1 MQKRNRKLLSLS
13 AAALIM
19 ASAGA
24 GLVSQTQVAHAM
36 DFNASDLNNKRDDG
50 YDIFGG
56 NFELIDTGKASH
68 DDFGTK
74 LSGSKSDLGTLNKSD
89 SSSQV
94 NIGNL
99 VKGLRTVDTDSQHSL
114 KDLAAL
120 IKAAGSDKETA
131 RVAHVSKSERDAFK
145 AALSKAKAVKD
156 EKDASSAYTSLAGVM
171 ASIDSELKSGLK
183 ASLTATQSDNFK
195 AAFNKLSEK
204 SSNTVINDERD
215 TIRTA
220 FLDAFNIAKT
230 TYANPMA
237 SVDTINLAKE
247 NLSIYSDIVLGANSD
262 DKALEE
268 AKLDLAKQ
276 ANELDLAEKLDAKV
290 DADLTSAIKANSK
303 GEALMHLASGVD
315 ALTKESQDKG
325 LKYLIQD
332 AQNFMQTSAY
342 ESLSNT
348 QKLNLLISLNNA
360 EAVEQNANATDLTRA
375 LTKSALVEDLVLS
388 RDGISPSEHLANS
401 IKEAKSLI
409 KNKAFGKD
417 DFKVQS
423 ALVSAEA
430 AQKNGDK
437 GQQEKAA
444 NALDSAV
451 KSGLSSEVAALK
463 KEEAKFKKM
472 SAKKIG
478 ANKAKNSESK
488 DDSDSNGDSAGSGD
502 SDSEGNTNDADGS
515 KSDKAKSD
523 KSDGDSK
530 SRGSNLDSSARDD
543 APAETSHAKSE
554 AARGAL
560 PQTGRFILA
569 HAGVIASVFAA
580 LAAGFGA
587 WLYKDKQRNAEKD
600 SK

>member
-36 DFNASDLNNKRDDG
+36 DFNASDLNDKRDDG

-56 NFELIDTGKASH
+56 SFELTDTGKASH

-94 NIGNL
+94 DIGNL
-99 VKGLRTVDTDSQHSL
+99 VTGSRTVDTDSQHSR

-120 IKAAGSDKETA
+120 IKVADSDKETA
-131 RVAHVSKSERDAFK
+131 RVAHASKSEQDAFK
-145 AALSKAKAVKD
+145 AALNKAKAVKD

-183 ASLTATQSDNFK
+183 RALTATQADNFK
-195 AAFNKLSEK
+195 AAFTKLSEK
-204 SSNTVINDERD
+204 SSSDVINDERD

-247 NLSIYSDIVLGANSD
+247 NLNIYSDIVLGANSD
-262 DKALEE
+262 AKALEE

-276 ANELDLAEKLDAKV
+276 AEELDLAEKSSVKV

-303 GEALMHLASGVD
+303 GKVLTHLASGVD

-332 AQNFMQTSAY
+332 AQDFMQTNAY
-342 ESLSNT
+342 KSLSSM
-348 QKLNLLISLNNA
+348 QKLNLLTSLNNA
-360 EAVEQNANATDLTRA
+360 EAVEQNANATDLMRA
-375 LTKSALVEDLVLS
+375 QAKSALIEDLVLG

-417 DFKVQS
+417 DTRVQS
-423 ALVSAEA
+423 ALTAAEA
-430 AQKNGDK
+430 AQKSGDK

-444 NALDSAV
+444 NALDSAM
-451 KSGLSSEVAALK
+451 KSGLSGEVAALK
-463 KEEAKFKKM
+463 KEEAKLKKM
-472 SAKKIG
+472 NAK
-478 ANKAKNSESK
+478 KAKNSESNS
-488 DDSDSNGDSAGSGD
+488 DLDSNGDSAGSGD

-523 KSDGDSK
+523 KSDGDSN
-530 SRGSNLDSSARDD
+530 SDSSARDD

-569 HAGVIASVFAA
+569 HAGAIASVFAV

-587 WLYKDKQRNAEKD
+587 WLYKDKKRDAEKN

>member
-36 DFNASDLNNKRDDG
+36 DFNASDLNNQRDDG
-50 YDIFGG
+50 YDVFGG
-56 NFELIDTGKASH
+56 NFELTDTGKASH

-74 LSGSKSDLGTLNKSD
+74 LSGSKSD
-89 SSSQV
+89 
-94 NIGNL
+94 IGNL
-99 VKGLRTVDTDSQHSL
+99 VTGSRTVDTDSQHSL

-120 IKAAGSDKETA
+120 IKVASSDKETA

-145 AALSKAKAVKD
+145 AALNKAKTVKD
-156 EKDASSAYTSLAGVM
+156 EKDAGSAYTSLAGVM
-171 ASIDSELKSGLK
+171 ASIDGELKNGLK
-183 ASLTATQSDNFK
+183 AALTATQADNFK
-195 AAFNKLSEK
+195 AAFTKLSEK

-247 NLSIYSDIVLGANSD
+247 NLSIYSDIVLGANGD
-262 DKALEE
+262 AKALEE

-276 ANELDLAEKLDAKV
+276 AEELDLAEKLDAKI

-303 GEALMHLASGVD
+303 GEALTHLASGVD

-332 AQNFMQTSAY
+332 AQDFMQTNAY
-342 ESLSNT
+342 KSLSSM
-348 QKLNLLISLNNA
+348 QKLNLLTSLNNA
-360 EAVEQNANATDLTRA
+360 EAVEQNADAPDLMRA
-375 LTKSALVEDLVLS
+375 QAKSALIEDLVLG

-423 ALVSAEA
+423 ALTAAEA
-430 AQKNGDK
+430 AQKSGDK

-444 NALDSAV
+444 NALDSAM
-451 KSGLSSEVAALK
+451 KSGLSGEVTALK
-463 KEEAKFKKM
+463 KEEAKLKKL

-478 ANKAKNSESK
+478 AKQVKNSGTNH
-488 DDSDSNGDSAGSGD
+488 DSNGDSTD
-502 SDSEGNTNDADGS
+502 SDGSNSDGNTNDSDGS

-523 KSDGDSK
+523 KSDSDSN
-530 SRGSNLDSSARDD
+530 SDNSARDD
-543 APAETSHAKSE
+543 APAETSHAKSK
-554 AARGAL
+554 AVRGAL

-569 HAGVIASVFAA
+569 HTGAIASVFAA

-587 WLYKDKQRNAEKD
+587 WLYKDKKQGAEKNR
-600 SK
+600 

>member
-24 GLVSQTQVAHAM
+24 GLVSQTQIAHAM
-36 DFNASDLNNKRDDG
+36 DFNASDLNDKRDDG

-56 NFELIDTGKASH
+56 SVELTDTGKASH

-74 LSGSKSDLGTLNKSD
+74 LSGSKSDLGTLNKSG

-94 NIGNL
+94 DIGNL
-99 VKGLRTVDTDSQHSL
+99 VTGSRTVDTDGQHSL

-120 IKAAGSDKETA
+120 IKVADGDKETA
-131 RVAHVSKSERDAFK
+131 RVAHASKSERDAFK

-156 EKDASSAYTSLAGVM
+156 EKDADSAYTSLAGVM

-183 ASLTATQSDNFK
+183 MALIATQADNFK
-195 AAFNKLSEK
+195 AAFTKLSEK
-204 SSNTVINDERD
+204 SSSDVINDERD

-247 NLSIYSDIVLGANSD
+247 NLNIYSDIVLGANSD
-262 DKALEE
+262 AKALEE
-268 AKLDLAKQ
+268 AKLNLAKQ
-276 ANELDLAEKLDAKV
+276 AEELDSAEKSGVKV

-303 GEALMHLASGVD
+303 GKVLTYLASGVD
-315 ALTKESQDKG
+315 ALTKENQDKG

-332 AQNFMQTSAY
+332 AQDFMQTNAY
-342 ESLSNT
+342 KSLSSM
-348 QKLNLLISLNNA
+348 QKLNLLTSLNNA
-360 EAVEQNANATDLTRA
+360 EAVEQNADATDLMRA
-375 LTKSALVEDLVLS
+375 QAKSALIEDLVLG

-423 ALVSAEA
+423 ALTDAEA

-444 NALDSAV
+444 NALDSAM
-451 KSGLSSEVAALK
+451 KSGLSSEVAVLK
-463 KEEAKFKKM
+463 KEEAKLKKM
-472 SAKKIG
+472 SAKKVDVK
-478 ANKAKNSESK
+478 KAKNSGSNN
-488 DDSDSNGDSAGSGD
+488 DSDSNGDSTGSDD
-502 SDSEGNTNDADGS
+502 SDSDGNTNDADGS

-523 KSDGDSK
+523 KSDGDSN
-530 SRGSNLDSSARDD
+530 SDSSARDD
-543 APAETSHAKSE
+543 APAETSQAKSK

-569 HAGVIASVFAA
+569 HAGAIASVFAV

-587 WLYKDKQRNAEKD
+587 WLYKDKKRDAEKD

>member
-24 GLVSQTQVAHAM
+24 GLVSQTQIAHAM
-36 DFNASDLNNKRDDG
+36 DFNASDLNDKRDDG

-56 NFELIDTGKASH
+56 NLELTDTGKASH

-94 NIGNL
+94 DIGNL
-99 VKGLRTVDTDSQHSL
+99 VTGSRTVDTDSQHSL
-114 KDLAAL
+114 KDLAVL
-120 IKAAGSDKETA
+120 IKVADSDKETA
-131 RVAHVSKSERDAFK
+131 RVAHASKSKRDEFK
-145 AALSKAKAVKD
+145 AALNKAKAVKD
-156 EKDASSAYTSLAGVM
+156 EKDADSAYTSLAGVM

-183 ASLTATQSDNFK
+183 VALIATQADNFK

-204 SSNTVINDERD
+204 SSSDVINDERD

-247 NLSIYSDIVLGANSD
+247 NLGIYSDIVLGANSD
-262 DKALEE
+262 AKALEE

-276 ANELDLAEKLDAKV
+276 AEELDLAEKSGVKV

-303 GEALMHLASGVD
+303 GKVLTYLASGVD

-332 AQNFMQTSAY
+332 AQDFMQTNAY
-342 ESLSNT
+342 KSLSSM
-348 QKLNLLISLNNA
+348 QKLNLLTSLNNA
-360 EAVEQNANATDLTRA
+360 EAVEQNANATDLMRTLA
-375 LTKSALVEDLVLS
+375 KSALVEDLVLG

-423 ALVSAEA
+423 ALTAAEA
-430 AQKNGDK
+430 AQKSGDK

-444 NALDSAV
+444 NVLDSAM
-451 KSGLSSEVAALK
+451 KSGLSGEVAALK
-463 KEEAKFKKM
+463 KEEAKLKKM
-472 SAKKIG
+472 NAK
-478 ANKAKNSESK
+478 KAKNSESNS
-488 DDSDSNGDSAGSGD
+488 DLDSNGDSAGSGD
-502 SDSEGNTNDADGS
+502 SDSDGNTNDADGS

-523 KSDGDSK
+523 KSDGDSN
-530 SRGSNLDSSARDD
+530 SDSSARDD
-543 APAETSHAKSE
+543 APAETSQAKSK

-569 HAGVIASVFAA
+569 HAGAIASVFAV

-587 WLYKDKQRNAEKD
+587 WLYKDKKHDAEKN